1 MAAAGT
7 ELALGI
13 VRDDALGPLVV
24 VGAGGTLVELLAD
37 RAVALPPVTAHQAAD
52 LLDGLL
58 VRRLLDGVRGAPPA
72 DLAAVVNAVLGLSDL
87 AIDLADDLEALDINP
102 LICGPSGAMAADAL
116 VVPRSR
122 APDPVRGW
130 QDQTG

>member
-1 MAAAGT
+1 
-7 ELALGI
+7 
-13 VRDDALGPLVV
+13 
-24 VGAGGTLVELLAD
+24 
-37 RAVALPPVTAHQAAD
+37 
-52 LLDGLL
+52 
-58 VRRLLDGVRGAPPA
+58 
-72 DLAAVVNAVLGLSDL
+72 VVNAVLGLSDL